1 MREGERSFERWRRRL
16 SERKSEEAMQSWLSS
31 ASDGKRL
38 RMAEGLGKG
47 AGLTLL
53 AIPMAEAFKF
63 TQAQFQRILSN
74 FLGLEGAIGVPQTH
88 LAAAA

>member
-1 MREGERSFERWRRRL
+1 
-16 SERKSEEAMQSWLSS
+16 
-31 ASDGKRL
+31 
-38 RMAEGLGKG
+38 MAEGHSKG
-47 AGLTLL
+47 AALTLF

-63 TQAQFQRILSN
+63 TQARFQRILSN